1 MRRLRRGLNE
11 AQRQF
16 RDMLD
21 AFVDEHWDGVPQT
34 GRVACWRQACL
45 DAGWSVPFWP
55 AEAGGAGWDATQKYL
70 WSATLARR
78 DVLLPPDPGV
88 DTVGPLLLQSAPAAM
103 RAALLPDIR
112 RLAVSWCL
120 GAAEQDGLDLTQL
133 ETVAVPTAD
142 GYQLTG
148 QKHYV
153 WGAAGA
159 DWMLCFARLEDGV
172 GMFAVALD
180 SAGVTVSATP
190 TFDGGDAL
198 AKVELAA
205 VTVPGHLGCRVAV
218 DEVIMRLSGAGAR
231 YAGATLAARQLDAI
245 RGVIAEWDDDG
256 LNREADELGVAI
268 EALEAMELRYVDA
281 VGRGAETPFPEV
293 LLRGRARQILL
304 QLGDL
309 QVQSFGYYAL
319 PYPDE
324 ALLHNEGPIGPEGAS
339 AAIRR
344 VLSTHIALQHETA
357 AAYPVN
363 GSAQWMESWK
373 DELAQHLDLPQP
385 ARDVERAQGQGS
397 SGAGT
402 APDE

>member
-16 RDMLD
+16 CDRLD
-21 AFVDEHWDGVPQT
+21 AFVDEHWQRVPQT
-34 GRVACWRQACL
+34 GRVVSWRQACL
-45 DAGWSVPFWP
+45 DAGWSTPFWP

-88 DTVGPLLLQSAPAAM
+88 DTVGPLLLGCAPAAM
-103 RAALLPDIR
+103 QAALLPDIR
-112 RLAVSWCL
+112 RLAVRWCL
-120 GAAEQDGLDLTQL
+120 GAAELDGLDFTQL

-142 GYQLTG
+142 GFELTG
-148 QKHYV
+148 RKHYV
-153 WGAAGA
+153 WDAVEA
-159 DWMLCFARLEDGV
+159 DWMLCLARLEDGV

-180 SAGVTVSATP
+180 SAGVTVTPTP
-190 TFDGGDAL
+190 TFDGGEAL
-198 AKVELAA
+198 AVVALTA
-205 VTVPGHLGCRVAV
+205 VAVPRHLGCPVAA
-218 DEVIMRLSGAGAR
+218 DEVVMRLSGAGAG
-231 YAGATLAARQLDAI
+231 YAGAPLAARQLEAI
-245 RGVIAEWDDDG
+245 RAVIAEWDDDG

-268 EALEAMELRYVDA
+268 EALAAMELRYVDA
-281 VGRGAETPFPEV
+281 VDRGAEIPFPEA
-293 LLRGRARQILL
+293 LLRGRSRQILL

-344 VLSTHIALQHETA
+344 VLSTQIALQHETA
-357 AAYPVN
+357 AAHPVD
-363 GSAQWMESWK
+363 GSAQWLESWK
-373 DELAQHLDLPQP
+373 DELAQHLDLPEP
-385 ARDVERAQGQGS
+385 ARDTERTQGRGS
-397 SGAGT
+397 SGADT